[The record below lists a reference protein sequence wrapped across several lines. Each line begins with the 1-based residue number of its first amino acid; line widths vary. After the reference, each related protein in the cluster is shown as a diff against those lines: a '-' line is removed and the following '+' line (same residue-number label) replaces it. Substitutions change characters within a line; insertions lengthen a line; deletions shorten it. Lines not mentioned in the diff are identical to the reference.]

1 ALGVEAV
8 HEVSGGYIGRGRIA
22 GDASDRCPGRTLPV
36 LIEDLEDGV
45 LDGVVELRAPGGEE
59 FDPVVG
65 HRVVRGG
72 DDDAEGRPG
81 VLDHL
86 GDARGR
92 EHAGVEH
99 VDPGRGDAGAER
111 GGEEL
116 SGHACVTPDDREG
129 SSLAGPA
136 AAEYA

>member
-1 ALGVEAV
+1 
-8 HEVSGGYIGRGRIA
+8 
-22 GDASDRCPGRTLPV
+22 
-36 LIEDLEDGV
+36 DGV
-45 LDGVVELRAPGGEE
+45 LDGVVEFRAAGGEE

-65 HRVVRGG
+65 HRDVRGG
-72 DDDAEGRPG
+72 DDDAEGRSG

-86 GDARGR
+86 GDAWGR

-99 VDPGRGDAGAER
+99 VDHGRGEAGTER
-111 GGEEL
+111 GGAEL

-129 SSLAGPA
+129 SSLAGPT